1 MQHVSPKYWYPSI
14 KVHNVTSQKI
24 KVKIREAVAPWR
36 RGCACMVP
44 VDETQA
50 LGWIYGMRPWSKA
63 VRVYDTPALTRT
75 SCRLKKES
83 NDAKNKNQTNQ
94 NAGSFLCLG
103 GCMDLM
109 EVMLAKQPWPHASS
123 WGRDLSITSHPDR
136 LICTNFKQSVSFPN
150 VPLLWSEFCLVL
162 PLFLLLYLFPC
173 FCLLVTSLNNFIFFR
188 SYFPPIFLFTN
199 F

>member
-1 MQHVSPKYWYPSI
+1 MKGV
-14 KVHNVTSQKI
+14 
-24 KVKIREAVAPWR
+24 
-36 RGCACMVP
+36 CCMSP

-50 LGWIYGMRPWSKA
+50 NGWIPWEPGLRPWSKA
-63 VRVYDTPALTRT
+63 VRVYDTPAPTPT

-83 NDAKNKNQTNQ
+83 NDAKNKSQTNQ

-136 LICTNFKQSVSFPN
+136 LICTNFKQSICFISQRTSSLEWM
-150 VPLLWSEFCLVL
+150 LLFFL
-162 PLFLLLYLFPC
+162 PLFLLLYLFPYLS
-173 FCLLVTSLNNFIFFR
+173 LLFTSL
-188 SYFPPIFLFTN
+188 
-199 F
+199 